1 MARAA
6 VKAKQQAKAQAQ
18 PAKPRRVRGR
28 RRHSGGGN
36 PNQDLFFV
44 KLRRGQKWLY
54 GLLAVVF
61 ALTFV
66 GVGIGSGSGGLSQLW
81 TGIFGGSGGGSVS
94 KAQSEIKTDPAKGYR
109 DLATAYESNGQNADA
124 IGALQSYVVVKKKDA
139 NAWAELAGLQE
150 SQAQKYTN
158 EYASAQQ
165 SSQLADPSAA
175 FLPGGPLATAIGS
188 NAAYQTASQQAST
201 RVQNLYQ
208 QALSAL
214 GSAVSNYQQVTK
226 LQPKNATAWSE
237 LATAAHNAG
246 DTKIELH
253 ALRRYL
259 AAYPNSP
266 LRKQIK
272 AQIAQVEA
280 SQTPAAGSSSKKY
293 PPAG

>member
-6 VKAKQQAKAQAQ
+6 VKAKQQQAKAQAQ
-18 PAKPRRVRGR
+18 PAKSRRVRGR

-81 TGIFGGSGGGSVS
+81 TGIFGGSGAGSVS
-94 KAQSEIKTDPAKGYR
+94 KAQSEVKSNPAKGYR
-109 DLATAYESNGQNADA
+109 DLATAYESKGQTADA
-124 IGALQSYVVVKKKDA
+124 ISALQSYVVVKKKDA
-139 NAWAELAGLQE
+139 NAWAELGGLQE
-150 SQAQKYTN
+150 TQAQKYTS
-158 EYASAQQ
+158 EYTSAQQ

-175 FLPGGPLATAIGS
+175 FIPGGALATAVGS

-201 RVQNLYQ
+201 RLQNLYQ
-208 QALSAL
+208 QAISAL
-214 GSAVSNYQQVTK
+214 GSAVSNYRQVTK
-226 LQPKNATAWSE
+226 IQPKNATAWSE

-246 DTKIELH
+246 DTTVELH
-253 ALRRYL
+253 ALHRYL

-266 LRKQIK
+266 LRKQIE
-272 AQIAQVEA
+272 AQIKQVKSSLAQ
-280 SQTPAAGSSSKKY
+280 AGSSTPKK
-293 PPAG
+293 